1 MVEHLYNAAPFEG
14 TVEPVGLKVRL
25 DAQGCCLLT
34 VNPADVP
41 LADYWALVSVSK
53 RTCGV
58 EVHGG
63 VSARR
68 M

>member
-1 MVEHLYNAAPFEG
+1 LAEHLYDAAPFEG
-14 TVEPVGLKVRL
+14 AVESVGPKVST

-41 LADYWALVSVSK
+41 RADYPALVS
-53 RTCGV
+53 
-58 EVHGG
+58 
-63 VSARR
+63 